1 MNSKLFHLL
10 HLFLRVSS
18 GTPLRMYFIKLHWFG
33 LSVPKGYLF
42 ASGRFLIPLAVT
54 YLSRLVWVPSTE
66 QLVRIQS
73 SQITKDLFL
82 PSEASCGKDLECKF
96 EKWLGI
102 IYVVVV
108 GADVCSRS
116 WASA

>member
-1 MNSKLFHLL
+1 MNSKLFRLL

-18 GTPLRMYFIKLHWFG
+18 GTPLRMYFIKLHWFR

-54 YLSRLVWVPSTE
+54 YLSRLVQVLRTE
-66 QLVRIQS
+66 QLVRIQN

-82 PSEASCGKDLECKF
+82 PSEVSCGTVVECKSQ
-96 EKWLGI
+96 KWLGI
-102 IYVVVV
+102 ICVVVID
-108 GADVCSRS
+108 ADVCS
-116 WASA
+116 